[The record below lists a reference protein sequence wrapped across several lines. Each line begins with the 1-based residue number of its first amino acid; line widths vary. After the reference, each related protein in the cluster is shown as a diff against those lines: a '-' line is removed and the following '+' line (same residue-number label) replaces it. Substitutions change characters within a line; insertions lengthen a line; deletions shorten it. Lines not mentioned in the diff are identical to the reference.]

1 MPFASFF
8 LSQLLGQTQELLYSS
23 MDELPSLDNELYRNL
38 TSVKH
43 YEGDVSELDLTFSVV
58 DNHLGQLTTHDLI
71 PGGRVISVT
80 NQNK

>member
-1 MPFASFF
+1 
-8 LSQLLGQTQELLYSS
+8 

-43 YEGDVSELDLTFSVV
+43 HEGDVSDLDLTFSVV
-58 DNHLGQLTTHDLI
+58 DNHLGELTTHDLI